1 MTDQHLRMS
10 DAERAPASA
19 ALGEHYAQ
27 GRLTTDEHGERL
39 DRIWAARTRGELGPI
54 FADLPVPGGSLS
66 APRPAAASGAARAP
80 RSSGSRRFRGVPIPL
95 VVLLA
100 VLVTVTVV
108 SHLPIILIGLLV
120 WVLLSRRGHCSS
132 RPLRHALRHR

>member
-10 DAERAPASA
+10 DAERDQAAT

-27 GRLTTDEHGERL
+27 GRLTADEHGERL
-39 DRIWAARTRGELGPI
+39 DRILAARTRGELGPV
-54 FADLPVPGGSLS
+54 FADLPAPGGS
-66 APRPAAASGAARAP
+66 RRRRGMPA
-80 RSSGSRRFRGVPIPL
+80 PL

-108 SHLPIILIGLLV
+108 SHLPIILVGLLV
-120 WVLLSRRGHCSS
+120 WFLLSRRGHCSP
-132 RPLRHALRHR
+132 RPLRHSARHR